1 MPIEEVTDSDRL
13 IFREQILLSEHH
25 KRYDC
30 MKKLL
35 AIGLAVLGLT
45 AFTPQPAKAGVTF
58 GFSFGPGYYYPA
70 TTQTIITALV
80 IITIGHTTTVLG
92 TITPIDIGIIT
103 IAGAIGI
110 DQELAFAGIT
120 ERCAITV
127 G

>member
-30 MKKLL
+30 MKKLF
-35 AIGLAVLGLT
+35 AIGLAAFGLT

-58 GFSFGPGYYYPA
+58 GFSLAQAITIRA

-80 IITIGHTTTVLG
+80 IITIGHTTVLG

-103 IAGAIGI
+103 IAGTIGI
-110 DQELAFAGIT
+110 DQE
-120 ERCAITV
+120 
-127 G
+127 